1 MATCAEYTKHAR
13 GGITSSHDAN
23 PDDWPHEHNLT
34 NVLVQRTY
42 RRGMST
48 VRKFVLALVA
58 LAVVVLVAIRVLSP
72 SSSPSTPSSTSTS
85 RASSTWMAVWPTS
98 TSSPYVT
105 PAAAARSFA
114 VHVLSMADPI
124 LERYRAGDA
133 RSGEIPIRAT
143 PTGPVTTVLVR
154 QLARD
159 TSWWVL
165 GAVSNAILIDQPSA
179 RSTIRS
185 PFALAGQSTAFEAV
199 VNVTLRSDALASPLV
214 QTTVMGGAN
223 GVMGPFH
230 ATLHFASP
238 SSRYGVLVLFT
249 RSAKDGS
256 VTEASAIRV
265 RFA

>member
-1 MATCAEYTKHAR
+1 
-13 GGITSSHDAN
+13 
-23 PDDWPHEHNLT
+23 
-34 NVLVQRTY
+34 
-42 RRGMST
+42 MST
-48 VRKFVLALVA
+48 VRKSALVLVA
-58 LAVVVLVAIRVLSP
+58 LAVVALVAFRALSTSPSP
-72 SSSPSTPSSTSTS
+72 SSPGQTTTSVT
-85 RASSTWMAVWPTS
+85 SSTWLAVWPTS
-98 TSSPYVT
+98 TSSPYAT

-114 VHVLSMADPI
+114 VHVLSMKHPI
-124 LERYRAGDA
+124 LERYRAGDT

-143 PTGPVTTVLVR
+143 ATGPVTTVLVR

-165 GAVSNAILIDQPSA
+165 GAVSDAIVINQPSA
-179 RSTIRS
+179 RSAVRS
-185 PFALAGQSTAFEAV
+185 PFVLAGDSTAFEGV

-223 GVMGPFH
+223 GVMGPFR

>member
-1 MATCAEYTKHAR
+1 MKH
-13 GGITSSHDAN
+13 
-23 PDDWPHEHNLT
+23 
-34 NVLVQRTY
+34 
-42 RRGMST
+42 
-48 VRKFVLALVA
+48 
-58 LAVVVLVAIRVLSP
+58 
-72 SSSPSTPSSTSTS
+72 
-85 RASSTWMAVWPTS
+85 
-98 TSSPYVT
+98 
-105 PAAAARSFA
+105 
-114 VHVLSMADPI
+114 PI
-124 LERYRAGDA
+124 LERYRAGDT

-143 PTGPVTTVLVR
+143 ATGPVTTVLVR

-165 GAVSNAILIDQPSA
+165 GAVSDAIVINQPSA
-179 RSTIRS
+179 RSAVRS
-185 PFALAGQSTAFEAV
+185 PFVLTGVSTAFEGV

-230 ATLHFASP
+230 ATLHFAST
-238 SSRYGVLVLFT
+238 SSRYGVLVLYT